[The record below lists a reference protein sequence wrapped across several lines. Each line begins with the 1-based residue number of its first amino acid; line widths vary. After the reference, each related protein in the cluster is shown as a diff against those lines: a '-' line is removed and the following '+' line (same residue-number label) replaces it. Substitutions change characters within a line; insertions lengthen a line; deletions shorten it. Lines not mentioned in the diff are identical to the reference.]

1 MKVGY
6 NGSVIEA
13 EKAVVSVFDH
23 GFLYGMGLFE
33 TFRTYGGQAHKLNRH
48 LARLTAGCEALHIRY
63 LPDEAHVRSWL
74 SDVMKANGL
83 EEAYVRLTVSAGDE
97 GLGLPHGDYTNPQL
111 WLTVK
116 PLPEMPPSVYDQGRE
131 LRLLRTV
138 RNSPEGDTR
147 LKSLH
152 YMNNIIAKRELQRT
166 GAAPGAEGLLLTK
179 EGWLSEGIVS
189 NLFFVRN
196 GKLYTPSLATGILPG
211 ITRELVLEL
220 AAQSG
225 IAAEEGLYS
234 WEQLIQADE
243 VWVTSSIQELVPVTT
258 LTDMDGQSV
267 IVGSGRAGRLHRLL
281 LERYRADAVSRNA

>member
-13 EKAVVSVFDH
+13 EKAVVGVFDH

-33 TFRTYGGQAHKLNRH
+33 TFRTYGGHAHKLNRH
-48 LARLTAGCEALHIRY
+48 LRRLAEGCEALHIHY
-63 LPDEAHVRSWL
+63 SPDEAQIRSWL
-74 SDVMKANGL
+74 SDVMAANGL
-83 EEAYVRLTVSAGDE
+83 TEAYVRMTVSAGDE
-97 GLGLPHGDYTNPQL
+97 GLGLPTGDYTSPHV
-111 WLTVK
+111 WLLVK
-116 PLPEMPPSVYDQGRE
+116 PLPETAASVYEQGRE

-138 RNSPEGDTR
+138 RNSPEGDIR

-152 YMNNIIAKRELQRT
+152 YMNNIIAKRELQRS

-189 NLFFVRN
+189 NLFFVRD
-196 GKLYTPSLATGILPG
+196 GKLCTPSLATGILPG

-220 AAQSG
+220 AAEAG
-225 IAAEEGLYS
+225 LAAEEGLYG
-234 WEQLIQADE
+234 WDELLQADE

-258 LTDMDGQSV
+258 LTDADGQSV
-267 IVGSGRAGRLHRLL
+267 TVGSGCAGSVHRLL
-281 LERYRADAVSRNA
+281 HECYRADAAAKT